1 MRSAKGVEQFDNYGM
16 RVRTK
21 MMTKPGEQF
30 VVRRKANAMIKK
42 AFDAN
47 GIRFAVPTVQVAH
60 DAEETSAAAGQLVAK
75 PVADD
80 PH

>member
-1 MRSAKGVEQFDNYGM
+1 M

-30 VVRRKANAMIKK
+30 MVRRKANAMIKK

-47 GIRFAVPTVQVAH
+47 GIRFAIPTVQVAH
-60 DAEETSAAAGQLVAK
+60 DAEDPPAAAAELLARPAVEG
-75 PVADD
+75 